1 MMTQRKSGWGAP
13 TGRIAALHSLCTP
26 LTAPANAQITCDQST
41 CALVCDQGFIGVG
54 KRRTKCRWNASKQF
68 FWKKQL
74 GTCETCEDLTAPAH
88 LVEECS
94 FNFTGKKKCKYTCPA
109 GENMMLPGSAT
120 QPKVFAAACK
130 CPRGTN
136 PRVCGWWGRKFST
149 TTAMAQAD
157 LDAITCIEGTATTA
171 APTTTSAAAAST
183 TGAAGS
189 TTGAAGSTT
198 GAAGSTTGAAGS
210 TTAAPVS
217 TTGASGST
225 TAAPA
230 STTAVPASSTTGG
243 STLRADCIT
252 QLTADGHNDPTEACD
267 AVIMHNTYRANHN
280 AYPFV
285 IPSAA
290 LCAGAQAWADS
301 EAAANENGIGNPSMM
316 HSESDDRPGEGENMA
331 WSSSGALTL
340 SEATT
345 MWQSEDAYWD
355 FTNHQNCAIEN
366 GAANCPSCIHG
377 PNPGGFGDCGHFTQN
392 VWKATTS
399 VCVAKAVNSAG
410 TFVVARYEPGGN
422 FMSQFTTQVDGG
434 GPLDG
439 NYVGTVHVPG
449 S

>member
-1 MMTQRKSGWGAP
+1 
-13 TGRIAALHSLCTP
+13 
-26 LTAPANAQITCDQST
+26 
-41 CALVCDQGFIGVG
+41 
-54 KRRTKCRWNASKQF
+54 
-68 FWKKQL
+68 
-74 GTCETCEDLTAPAH
+74 
-88 LVEECS
+88 
-94 FNFTGKKKCKYTCPA
+94 
-109 GENMMLPGSAT
+109 MMLPGSAT

-198 GAAGSTTGAAGS
+198 
-210 TTAAPVS
+210 AAPVS

-230 STTAVPASSTTGG
+230 STTAVPPASSTTGG

-280 AYPFV
+280 ADPFV

-301 EAAANENGIGNPSMM
+301 EAAGNEFGIGNPSMT
-316 HSESDDRPGEGENMA
+316 HSESADRPGEGENMA
-331 WSSSGALTL
+331 WSSAGTLTL

-355 FTNHQNCAIEN
+355 FTNHQNCIIEN
-366 GAANCPSCIHG
+366 NSVNCPSCIHG

-422 FMSQFTTQVDGG
+422 FVSQMTTQIDGG

-439 NYVGTVHVPG
+439 NYVGTVHVP
-449 S
+449 SP